1 MVSAG
6 CKKLKIMRDLG
17 MLFVRMGTPIA
28 GFKTMH
34 HGQDNA
40 RYRFRTLGLIA
51 AALLLLAAWGEN
63 GAAENAT
70 SGRTVSVIVGFSPG
84 GAYDLYARVLAKYMG
99 KYLPGNPTLI
109 VQNMPGA
116 GGLKAANYLYQVAP
130 QDGNTFGTFARGVVI
145 GPLFGEGAFDATKF
159 SWIGSVTDDVN
170 VCLSWHTSA
179 VKTWNDLLSKPF
191 TVAGQGPQADPNI
204 YANLVKNLF
213 GAPIRVVSGYP
224 GSNEIALAMER
235 GEVDGVCALS
245 YSTVRTTLGEQIRNK
260 DINIIFQAGMKK
272 AADLPE
278 VPLLLDLARDDT
290 QRTVLKLIMGVQGMA
305 RPFLATPGL
314 PQLRKEELRAAFADT
329 MKDAAFLAE
338 AKRLNLEIN
347 PSSGDDV
354 AALVAE
360 LYRTPSDVVAQ
371 AKRAIGE
378 H

>member
-1 MVSAG
+1 MVPAG

-17 MLFVRMGTPIA
+17 TLFARMRTPIS
-28 GFKTMH
+28 GFKTMP
-34 HGQDNA
+34 HGQDDA
-40 RYRFRTLGLIA
+40 RDRFRTLGLIA
-51 AALLLLAAWGEN
+51 ASLLLLAAWGEN
-63 GAAENAT
+63 GAAEDAT
-70 SGRTVSVIVGFSPG
+70 PGRTVSIIVGFSPG

-99 KYLPGNPTLI
+99 KYLPGNPTLV

-116 GGLKAANYLYQVAP
+116 GGLKAANYLYRVAP
-130 QDGNTFGTFARGVVI
+130 RDGSTFGTFARGVVI
-145 GPLFGEGAFDATKF
+145 GPLFGEGSFDATKF

-224 GSNEIALAMER
+224 GSNEITLAMER

-260 DINIIFQAGMKK
+260 DINIVFQAGMKK
-272 AADLPE
+272 AADLPD

-314 PQLRKEELRAAFADT
+314 PQARKEELRAAFGDT

-347 PSSGDDV
+347 PSSGHDV